1 MEARPAGC
9 SIFQRR
15 PLLSARSV
23 IEALLNLLFLGV
35 LFVPLESAWGA
46 GTGRGTKRFFWTDLT
61 FFAGQ
66 YLLFGGVVFSVLSWL
81 TEALGSVRPIAP
93 VVALP
98 LLVQG
103 VLALVLGELLV
114 YGLHRAFHAVP
125 LLWRFHSVHHNT
137 EHLDWL
143 AAHREHPVDGFLV
156 QLAMNLPALLLGV
169 SLRPLAALIIFRGV
183 WAVMIHSNT
192 RLPLGP
198 LGFLFGA
205 PELHHWHHRR
215 EGKVENFANLAPWL
229 DWLFGTY
236 HRPGAEERWPLGVA
250 QPMPQGYVGQLLHPL
265 VPPRPAPPLTG
276 PAFAPAP
283 SRLRPG

>member
-1 MEARPAGC
+1 M
-9 SIFQRR
+9 
-15 PLLSARSV
+15 
-23 IEALLNLLFLGV
+23 
-35 LFVPLESAWGA
+35 PLESAWGA
-46 GTGRGTKRFFWTDLT
+46 APGRGTRRFFWTDLT

-66 YLLFGGVVFSVLSWL
+66 YLLFSGGVFFVLARL
-81 TEALGSVRPIAP
+81 GELLARVRPAALGAQVAAWPLP
-93 VVALP
+93 VQGAVAL
-98 LLVQG
+98 V
-103 VLALVLGELLV
+103 VGELLV

-143 AAHREHPVDGFLV
+143 AAHREHPVDGLLV
-156 QLAMNLPALLLGV
+156 QLAMNLPALWLGV
-169 SLRPLAALIIFRGV
+169 SLRPLAALIVFRGV

-215 EGKVENFANLAPWL
+215 DGKVQNFANLAPWV

-236 HRPGAEERWPLGVA
+236 HRPDAEARWPLGVA
-250 QPMPQGYVGQLLHPL
+250 EPMPQGYVGQLLHPF
-265 VPPRPAPPLTG
+265 VPPRAPAPLTG
-276 PAFAPAP
+276 TGFATAP
-283 SRLRPG
+283 SRPPPG